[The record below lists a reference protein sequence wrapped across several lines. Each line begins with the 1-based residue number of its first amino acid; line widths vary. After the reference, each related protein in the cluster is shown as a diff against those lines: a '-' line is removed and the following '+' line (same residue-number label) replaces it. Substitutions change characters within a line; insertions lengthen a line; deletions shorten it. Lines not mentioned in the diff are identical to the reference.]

1 MPMPNANTVLGPA
14 AINFPDNFKLP
25 PFVIAREALKDYKLW
40 LRENHPGFDVPASAR
55 NRTVEVPGYGR
66 VEITLEDGVRTPLY
80 DRYNEPTPQWFIWTV
95 FDTAGNKVA
104 QEKWQR

>member
-1 MPMPNANTVLGPA
+1 M
-14 AINFPDNFKLP
+14 
-25 PFVIAREALKDYKLW
+25 
-40 LRENHPGFDVPASAR
+40 
-55 NRTVEVPGYGR
+55 PGYGR

-95 FDTAGNKVA
+95 FDTAGNKLA